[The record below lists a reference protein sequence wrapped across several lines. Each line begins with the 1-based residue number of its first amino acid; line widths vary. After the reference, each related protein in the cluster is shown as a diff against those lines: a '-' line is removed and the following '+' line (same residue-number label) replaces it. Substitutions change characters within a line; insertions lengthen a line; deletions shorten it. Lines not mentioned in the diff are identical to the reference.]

1 MEMSPSHSPDEPITG
16 RLYIVGIGPGSPEM
30 LTRRA
35 EVVIS
40 ESAVVIGNDFYLDQI
55 SHLLDGKNVIR
66 SRMGKEVN
74 RAEECINHA
83 KTTSV
88 SMVSGGDPG
97 VYGMASIVLEV
108 LDHTGLAIPVE
119 IVPGV
124 TAATAGAAR
133 LGSPLSG
140 DFAVVSLSDLLTPRD
155 VIRSRLSA
163 LFSVKMP
170 VVLYNPKS
178 RTRTEQLG
186 EAITL
191 ALNYLPA
198 ETPVGIVRNA
208 YREDESILYTT
219 LGKVWEIEDQID
231 MHAVVFIGG
240 EETRI
245 WKRGEDVRG
254 IITPRGYH
262 RKYLY

>member
-1 MEMSPSHSPDEPITG
+1 METSPSPLPGNQAG

-35 EVVIS
+35 EEIIRDASVI
-40 ESAVVIGNDFYLDQI
+40 IGNDFYIDQI
-55 SHLLDGKNVIR
+55 SHLLDGKEVIR
-66 SRMGKEVN
+66 SKMGKEVD
-74 RAEECINHA
+74 RAQECIELA
-83 KTTSV
+83 RTRSV
-88 SMVSGGDPG
+88 AMVSGGDPG

-108 LDHTGLAIPVE
+108 LSHAGISIPVE
-119 IVPGV
+119 VVPGI

-140 DFAVVSLSDLLTPRD
+140 DFAVISLSDLLTPHE
-155 VIRSRLSA
+155 VIRKRLIA
-163 LFSVKMP
+163 LFSVQIP

-191 ALNYLPA
+191 ARQYLPP

-208 YREDESILYTT
+208 YREDESVLIST
-219 LGKVWEIEDQID
+219 LDKIWEIYDLID

-245 WKRGEDVRG
+245 WKRGEDVKG